1 MVRGANSFGYFLM
14 YAGIMKT
21 LLLKREEK
29 NAYGGENCREAP
41 GRGRRVIRKGQKGAR
56 VVFRRY
62 SVSPASNPVWT
73 AWTMVDASMQSPT
86 LMTSESR
93 VNEPVAFTFQRLC
106 SHSNDNGIGFQFP

>member
-41 GRGRRVIRKGQKGAR
+41 EEA
-56 VVFRRY
+56 
-62 SVSPASNPVWT
+62 A
-73 AWTMVDASMQSPT
+73 A
-86 LMTSESR
+86 
-93 VNEPVAFTFQRLC
+93 
-106 SHSNDNGIGFQFP
+106 